1 MSELSELYQQVI
13 LDHNKKP
20 RNFRKLENANHTA
33 EGYNPLCGDQLTIY
47 VNLDNDGVREI
58 AFEGSGCAISKAAAS
73 MMTQAVKGKSKE
85 QAEELFKEF
94 HSMVTGELDE
104 ETEENSLGNLKIF
117 AGVRDF
123 PVRVKCATLP
133 WHTMQAALNNE
144 ERVSTEYE
152 TGRGRARVALIQPSR
167 KVDSAQ

>member
-20 RNFRKLENANHTA
+20 RNFRKLEHANHSA
-33 EGYNPLCGDQLTIY
+33 EGYNPLCGDHLTVY
-47 VNLDNDGVREI
+47 LDVEGDAVKEV

-73 MMTQAVKGKSKE
+73 MMTQAVKGKSRE
-85 QAEELFKEF
+85 QAEALFQEF

-104 ETEENSLGNLKIF
+104 ENEANSLGNLRIF

-133 WHTMQAALNNE
+133 WHTLHAALHNKDQA
-144 ERVSTEYE
+144 STE
-152 TGRGRARVALIQPSR
+152 
-167 KVDSAQ
+167 